1 MNRKKVLLIFGG
13 VSVEHEVSRCSA
25 SSVIKEINYDKYLL
39 HVLEI
44 TKSNQYFLYNLTENI
59 NEIINEIKHVNNT
72 LSKKNVDLSVSLL
85 SSYDV
90 IFPIIHGVG
99 GEDGSLQGMFEVSNV
114 PYVGADVLSSAIGM
128 DKSICKVL
136 FENVKIPQAN
146 YLVYT
151 CDDLPKQMIKAIEET
166 FTYPLFVKPASS
178 GSSVGVTKAY
188 NRNQLL
194 EGIKLCQTV
203 SRKLLIEE
211 FIKGRELECAV
222 IGSYDLAVASSIGEV
237 LLKSDFYSYEAKYI
251 AEEKTKVVTDLSKEV
266 INTIKEYAV
275 SAFKA
280 IDGYGLAR
288 VDFFLTDKLEPILN
302 EINTM
307 PGFTNISM
315 YPTLMMDTGLSYGE
329 LIDKLIMLAFEKSEH
344 YQFIT
349 NFEEVN

>member
-1 MNRKKVLLIFGG
+1 MSRKKVLLIFGG

-25 SSVIKEINYDKYLL
+25 SSVIKEINSKKYKLQ
-39 HVLEI
+39 VLEI
-44 TKSNQYFLYNLTENI
+44 TKQNQYLLYDFTDEI
-59 NEIINEIKHVNNT
+59 NVMAKEIINVNNT
-72 LSKKNVDLSVSLL
+72 LPKKNIDLSIDLL

-99 GEDGSLQGMFEVSNV
+99 GEDGSLQGLFEVSNI

-136 FENVKIPQAN
+136 FENAKIPQAK
-146 YLVYT
+146 YLVFT
-151 CDDLPKQMIKAIEET
+151 CDDQPNEMITNIENT

-188 NRNQLL
+188 NREQLL
-194 EGIKLCQTV
+194 NGIKLCQMV

-211 FIKGRELECAV
+211 YIKGRELECAV
-222 IGSYDLAVASSIGEV
+222 IGSYEKTLVSSIGEV

-251 AEEKTKVVTDLSKEV
+251 AEEETTVATNLSKEV
-266 INTIKEYAV
+266 INLIKEYATA
-275 SAFKA
+275 AFKA
-280 IDGYGLAR
+280 IDCYGLAR
-288 VDFFLTDKLEPILN
+288 VDFFLTEENKPILN

-315 YPTLMMDTGLSYGE
+315 YPTLMMDTGLKYSE
-329 LIDKLIMLAFEKSEH
+329 LIDQLITLAFEKSEH

-349 NFEEVN
+349 NFEEVS

>member
-1 MNRKKVLLIFGG
+1 MSRKRVLLIFGG

-25 SSVIKEINYDKYLL
+25 SSVIKEINYDKYSLQ
-39 HVLEI
+39 VLEI
-44 TKSNQYFLYNLTENI
+44 TKSNKCLLYDLVEDI
-59 NEIINEIKHVNNT
+59 NEIVEKIKLTTND
-72 LSKKNVDLSVSLL
+72 LAKKTVDLSVNLL
-85 SSYDV
+85 ALYDV

-99 GEDGSLQGMFEVSNV
+99 GEDGSLQGLFELSNV
-114 PYVGADVLSSAIGM
+114 PYVGANVISSALGM
-128 DKSICKVL
+128 DKAICKIL
-136 FENVKIPQAN
+136 FENAKIPQAN

-151 CDDLPKQMIKAIEET
+151 CDDLPNQMIKEIEDT
-166 FTYPLFVKPASS
+166 FKYPLFVKPASL

-194 EGIKLCQTV
+194 EGIKLCQMV

-222 IGSYDLAVASSIGEV
+222 IGSYDLVKASSIGEV

-251 AEEKTKVVTDLSKEV
+251 AEEKTTVVTDLSKEV
-266 INTIKEYAV
+266 TNTIKEYAIA
-275 SAFKA
+275 AFKA
-280 IDGYGLAR
+280 IDCYGLAR
-288 VDFFLTDKLEPILN
+288 VDFFLTDSKGPILN

-315 YPTLMMDTGLSYGE
+315 YPTLMMDTGLKYSE
-329 LIDKLIMLAFEKSEH
+329 LIDKLITLAFEKNDR